1 MGIKICWGREST
13 MGPMSLLGIRN
24 GLEFPIPRSQELR
37 IKTPF
42 SRLVKNAHPQTS
54 RFLIVLI
61 KSQKYKN
68 KKKMKEKLST
78 PNRTERQHRNR
89 QRHPRIVRQVL

>member
-1 MGIKICWGREST
+1 MGIKICGGREST

-42 SRLVKNAHPQTS
+42 ARLVKNTHPQTS
-54 RFLIVLI
+54 KFLIVLI

-68 KKKMKEKLST
+68 KKKIEKLST
-78 PNRTERQHRNR
+78 PNRIERQ
-89 QRHPRIVRQVL
+89 QAAAPQKC